1 MLQSPQDS
9 PLPVESY
16 GQDISLDDVSPHSY
30 PQGRRSVSHQAQR
43 NQSPAAAT
51 PIPES
56 AASHGRSFSK
66 GTDTSG
72 AGQNKN
78 LFLTHRAGSFVSQSV
93 RRDRLWEKKKQQD
106 EIDKRIAADRQKVIQ
121 QKKEE
126 WLRKAVLEREARS
139 VMRNEKHREMLDRT
153 RKEEEENLRRGSNAD
168 LAQRNALQRR
178 LGEGADHPLEA
189 GSPSPVIVLNTRQGQ
204 GIGPGA
210 NSHIDHQR
218 RPRQLTLKDLD
229 DYYYT
234 PPYNRPMVALHSDP
248 YEPAAIPLTEPASHR
263 QAYRDVVQ
271 LIAIRQGARF
281 LGAPGS
287 NWMAAERLSDRGFA
301 RAKLRAENHWR
312 F

>member
-1 MLQSPQDS
+1 
-9 PLPVESY
+9 LPVESY
-16 GQDISLDDVSPHSY
+16 GNEISLDDVPPHSY
-30 PQGRRSVSHQAQR
+30 PQGRRSVSHAQR

-56 AASHGRSFSK
+56 TSQSHGRSFSK

-72 AGQNKN
+72 AGNKN

-93 RRDRLWEKKKQQD
+93 RRDRLLEKKKQQD
-106 EIDKRIAADRQKVIQ
+106 EIDKRIAADRRKVIQ

-139 VMRNEKHREMLDRT
+139 VMKSEKHREMLDRT
-153 RKEEEENLRRGSNAD
+153 RKEEEENLRKGGNGE
-168 LAQRNALQRR
+168 LVQRNALQRR
-178 LGEGADHPLEA
+178 LGEGADHPAE
-189 GSPSPVIVLNTRQGQ
+189 GSSSSPIILLSSRQGQ

-210 NSHIDHQR
+210 HSHIDHQR

-248 YEPAAIPLTEPASHR
+248 YEPAAVPLTEPASHR

-287 NWMAAERLSDRGFA
+287 NWMTAERLSDRGFA
-301 RAKLRAENHWR
+301 RAKVRAENQWR